1 MANRA
6 AKPDNMPWLT
16 PCLTVKD
23 VDAAVA
29 FYEKAFGF
37 EKRFSMPGPDG
48 RTLHAEVAWHDTV
61 IMLGPE
67 CAERACKS
75 PASTGV
81 RPSNS
86 LYLYCDD
93 VDATFKRATAAGAT
107 VESPPVDM
115 FWGDRT
121 CSLIDPDGYFWGFAT
136 NVADFDP
143 AKAPGAEKAGATCP
157 SKREQSAALSG
168 TR

>member
-1 MANRA
+1 
-6 AKPDNMPWLT
+6 MPWLT

-29 FYEKAFGF
+29 FYEKAFGL

-48 RTLHAEVAWHDTV
+48 RTMHAEVSWHDAV

-67 CAERACKS
+67 CAERSCQS
-75 PASTGV
+75 PATSGV
-81 RPSNS
+81 RPATS

-93 VDATFKRATAAGAT
+93 VDATFKRATAAGAK
-107 VESPPVDM
+107 VESPPQDM

-121 CSLIDPDGYFWGFAT
+121 CALIDPDGYCWGFGT

-143 AKAPGAEKAGATCP
+143 AKAPCAQKQDAACSAHCE
-157 SKREQSAALSG
+157 REAAVSCSG
-168 TR
+168 